1 MKNYFN
7 YDFINKAIVGSKAA
21 INRANAGNTPE
32 YRELTA
38 KLAEHPDFKV
48 IQKEINIKENKRK
61 YNGLTLNRMENYIL
75 TQPHSEKMLEEF
87 KLVKNIAQAKG
98 AKYPIT
104 KKWFLEKYPEYK
116 DSSTTV
122 NDEFLNKESSEIKSV
137 ENETQE
143 INKIAV

>member
-7 YDFINKAIVGSKAA
+7 YNFINKAIVGSKAA

-48 IQKEINIKENKRK
+48 MQKEINIKENKRK

-75 TQPHSEKMLEEF
+75 TQPRSEKMLEEF

-122 NDEFLNKESSEIKSV
+122 NDEFLNKESSENK
-137 ENETQE
+137 TTE
-143 INKIAV
+143 INKIAVWKEII

>member
-48 IQKEINIKENKRK
+48 IQKEINVKENKRK

-75 TQPHSEKMLEEF
+75 TQPRSEKMLEEF

-122 NDEFLNKESSEIKSV
+122 NDEFLNKESSENK
-137 ENETQE
+137 TTE